1 MRSIRARKPAS
12 TLRNLP
18 PEHHR
23 LSTAGRPSGPRKRGA
38 LFSAVHSLWAT
49 PRSALWRN
57 WAPGFPEREDE
68 HEHRSLVRSAPAG
81 VTEDLR
87 QRALPPRS
95 AGALGLAG
103 APFLLEHDDLVVQG
117 DVALRPAEHLDRGGQ
132 LASRGARE
140 RLDPAQDLD
149 AFVGDPALVLPPL
162 RHARPSCRATIC
174 TARPRRHE
182 GATGSRS
189 TLARLVGGRT
199 CEGRPGRIAWPPSGR
214 RSGGEA
220 ASRSGKG
227 VVRTRR
233 PSRRAQLQPIEF
245 PQFRHL

>member
-87 QRALPPRS
+87 QRALPARS

-132 LASRGARE
+132 LAARGSASTQPRISTPSSEIPHSSCHPFAMPAPPAALPSAPRGPDAMRGPRAAGARWHGWSAGGHAKGGRAGLPGRPPVAALGGKRRAGPE
-140 RLDPAQDLD
+140 RGWSGPGVLQDGLSCS
-149 AFVGDPALVLPPL
+149 
-162 RHARPSCRATIC
+162 PSN
-174 TARPRRHE
+174 
-182 GATGSRS
+182 SRS
-189 TLARLVGGRT
+189 SDT
-199 CEGRPGRIAWPPSGR
+199 C
-214 RSGGEA
+214 
-220 ASRSGKG
+220 
-227 VVRTRR
+227 
-233 PSRRAQLQPIEF
+233 
-245 PQFRHL
+245 